1 MPLTVAAIE
10 AELLILVGPYLR
22 RVGLD
27 GTTADGTNVAL
38 RGPIR
43 RAVLTLGLTT
53 AGPVAVV
60 DADVAAVAGFAL
72 EKLLDVAELK
82 ALEMCWG
89 NWPEVDQSAE
99 GTSQS
104 LSQLADRLERRIE
117 ALMERVVKP
126 YGPAAESGLIPG
138 PSAHGLIR
146 AGRRDPARAWDW
158 PAWRACR

>member
-104 LSQLADRLERRIE
+104 LSQLADRLERRIKS
-117 ALMERVVKP
+117 LMERTVKP

-138 PSAHGLIR
+138 PSAHGLIK
-146 AGRRDPARAWDW
+146 AGRDAARPWDW

>member
-104 LSQLADRLERRIE
+104 LSQLADRLERRIK
-117 ALMERVVKP
+117 ALMERTVKP
-126 YGPAAESGLIPG
+126 YGPAAESGFIPG
-138 PSAHGLIR
+138 PSMHGLIR
-146 AGRRDPARAWDW
+146 AGRYDHVRAWDW
-158 PAWRACR
+158 PAWRT

>member
-10 AELLILVGPYLR
+10 AELLIMVGPYLR

-43 RAVLTLGLTT
+43 RAVLAMGRTMVDPISVT
-53 AGPVAVV
+53 AV
-60 DADVAAVAGFAL
+60 DIANLAGFEL

-82 ALEMCWG
+82 VLEMCWG

-104 LSQLADRLERRIE
+104 LSQLADRLERRIK
-117 ALMERVVKP
+117 ALMERIARP
-126 YGPAAESGLIPG
+126 YGPDAEAALIPG

-146 AGRRDPARAWDW
+146 AGRSDLRAWDW
-158 PAWRACR
+158 SALRACR